1 MKADL
6 AKERLEAVAKRIRE
20 IKPMTHDFKYAKSNL
35 RIDFSISKRQSEIVD
50 KISISKSEP

>member
-20 IKPMTHDFKYAKSNL
+20 IKPMTHDFKYAKNCEPAAKVISGGSN
-35 RIDFSISKRQSEIVD
+35 IS
-50 KISISKSEP
+50 